1 MEKTQTYAL
10 SYKGSG
16 SELFKIQIVN
26 LILTTVT
33 LGLYYPWAKARSL
46 EYLYGQSHFE
56 ESPFAFT
63 GTGKEMFKGFI
74 KAFILIV
81 VVYGVSLALVYM
93 RSPVLATLWLYGCL
107 FAILPL
113 AIHGSYKY
121 RMAKTNWRGIRFG
134 YTGDRTEL
142 IKLCVKG
149 ILLTIVTLG
158 IYGAWFAINLRRY
171 IISHIKMGNASFN
184 YHGDGGDYFWMNLK
198 GYFLTL
204 FTLGIYSFWWQK
216 SLFEYF
222 VNHTELEQG
231 NEKVYLQSKATAGGF
246 FELTIVNVLLLIF
259 TLGLAFPWVIT
270 RNLRFVTNNIEFNGD
285 ISFEALQQEQADYSN
300 ATGEDL
306 SDFFDFGF
314 VI

>member
-16 SELFKIQIVN
+16 GELFKIQIVN

-81 VVYGVSLALVYM
+81 VVYGVFLALIFAG
-93 RSPVLATLWLYGCL
+93 STGLAVLWLYGCL

-142 IKLCVKG
+142 IKLFVKG
-149 ILLTIVTLG
+149 ILLTVVTLG
-158 IYGAWFAINLRRY
+158 IYGAWFAMDLRRY
-171 IISHIKMGNASFN
+171 IISNIKVGNASFH
-184 YHGDGGDYFWMNLK
+184 YHGNGSDYFWMNLK

-204 FTLGIYSFWWQK
+204 LTLGIYSFWWQRNM
-216 SLFEYF
+216 FAYF
-222 VNHTELEQG
+222 VNHTELMHDDK
-231 NEKVYLQSKATAGGF
+231 KVNLQSTATAGGF
-246 FELTIVNVLLLIF
+246 FELTIINVLILFF
-259 TLGLAFPWVIT
+259 TLGLGFPWIIT
-270 RNLRFVTNNIEFNGD
+270 RNLRFVTNNIAISGD
-285 ISFEALQQEQADYSN
+285 LSFEELQQQQTDYSN

>member
-16 SELFKIQIVN
+16 GELFKIQIVN

-81 VVYGVSLALVYM
+81 VVYGVFLALIFAG
-93 RSPVLATLWLYGCL
+93 STGLAVLWLYGCL

-142 IKLCVKG
+142 IKLFVKG
-149 ILLTIVTLG
+149 ILLTVVTLG
-158 IYGAWFAINLRRY
+158 IYGAWFVMDLRRY
-171 IISHIKMGNASFN
+171 IISNIKVGNASFH
-184 YHGDGGDYFWMNLK
+184 YHGNGSDYFWMNLK

-204 FTLGIYSFWWQK
+204 LTLGIYSFWWQRNM
-216 SLFEYF
+216 FAYF
-222 VNHTELEQG
+222 VNHTELAHG
-231 NEKVYLQSKATAGGF
+231 DKKVNLQSTATAGGF
-246 FELTIVNVLLLIF
+246 FELTIINVLILFF
-259 TLGLAFPWVIT
+259 TLGLGFPWIIT
-270 RNLRFVTNNIEFNGD
+270 RNLRFVTNNIAISGD
-285 ISFEALQQEQADYSN
+285 LSFEELQQQQTDYSN

>member
-1 MEKTQTYAL
+1 
-10 SYKGSG
+10 
-16 SELFKIQIVN
+16 
-26 LILTTVT
+26 
-33 LGLYYPWAKARSL
+33 
-46 EYLYGQSHFE
+46 LYGQSHFE

-81 VVYGVSLALVYM
+81 VVYGVFLALLFKS
-93 RSPVLATLWLYGCL
+93 SPGLALLWLYGCL

-142 IKLCVKG
+142 IKLFVKG
-149 ILLTIVTLG
+149 ILLTFVTLG
-158 IYGAWFAINLRRY
+158 IYGAWFAMDLRRY
-171 IISHIKMGNASFN
+171 IISNVKVGNASFH
-184 YHGDGGDYFWMNLK
+184 YHGNGSDYFWMNLK

-204 FTLGIYSFWWQK
+204 LTLGIYSFWWQRNM
-216 SLFEYF
+216 FAYF
-222 VNHTELEQG
+222 VNHTELAHG
-231 NEKVYLQSKATAGGF
+231 DKKVNLQSIATAGGF
-246 FELTIVNVLLLIF
+246 FELTIINALILFF
-259 TLGLAFPWVIT
+259 TLGLGFPWIIT
-270 RNLRFVTNNIEFNGD
+270 RNLRFVTNNIAISGD
-285 ISFEALQQEQADYSN
+285 LSFEELQQQQTDYSN